1 MTLLIVFFLVSIVFS
16 FLCSM
21 WEASLLTI
29 PPSYVESQSQT
40 GSEYGRLLKEYKT
53 NVDRPLSA
61 ILTLNTIAHTV
72 GAIGVGAQATKVWPG
87 NELMTGAIVPV
98 VMTLAILIL
107 SEIIPKT
114 LGATRWKAMGPFT
127 VKSLKI
133 IQAALWPLVWVSE
146 KITKSMKGE
155 KEAVTV
161 SRTDMAAL
169 ATLSQREGVLEE
181 SESTVMQNLLTFR
194 EVTVKDV
201 MTPRTVMEAS
211 RADMSVKEYLDAHTD
226 LRFSRIPIFKSSRDQ
241 IESYVLK
248 DDVLIA
254 AYKGK
259 DSEPLKNFARPIMAV
274 ADDLPIPTLLNK
286 LLEKNEHIALVVG
299 DFGGT
304 AGLVTQEDVIE
315 TLLGLEIMDETDDTT
330 DMQAVARKIRE
341 ARAKRGGIESNVIE
355 SPDADD
361 SNMPVSGITGGSVPP
376 EAS

>member
-127 VKSLKI
+127 VKSLKL
-133 IQAALWPLVWVSE
+133 IQTALWPLVWVSE

-155 KEAVTV
+155 KAEVTV

-169 ATLSQREGVLEE
+169 ATLSQREGVLDS

-194 EVTVKDV
+194 DVTVKDV
-201 MTPRTVMEAS
+201 MTPRTVVQAS
-211 RADMSVKEYLDAHTD
+211 RAEMSVKDFLDAHSD
-226 LRFSRIPIFKSSRDQ
+226 LRFSRIPIFDNTKDQ
-241 IESYVLK
+241 IESYILK
-248 DDVLIA
+248 DDILIA

-259 DSEPLKNFARPIMAV
+259 ADEPLKNFSRPIMAV
-274 ADDLPIPTLLNK
+274 AEDLPIPKLLNK
-286 LLEKNEHIALVVG
+286 LLEKKEHIALVVG

-315 TLLGLEIMDETDDTT
+315 TLLGLEIVDETDDTT

-355 SPDADD
+355 SPEQAG
-361 SNMPVSGITGGSVPP
+361 SNIPTSGITGGSIPP
-376 EAS
+376 ETT

>member
-1 MTLLIVFFLVSIVFS
+1 
-16 FLCSM
+16 M

-29 PPSYVESQSQT
+29 PPSYVEAQSQT

-87 NELMTGAIVPV
+87 NELMTGAVVPV

-127 VKSLKI
+127 VKSLKF
-133 IQAALWPLVWVSE
+133 IQFILWPLVWFSE
-146 KITKSMKGE
+146 KITKGLKGE

-169 ATLSQREGVLEE
+169 ATLSEREGVLEE

-194 EVTVKDV
+194 EVLVKDV
-201 MTPRTVMEAS
+201 MTPRTVMAAS
-211 RADMSVKEYLDAHTD
+211 RGSMTVKEYLDANAD
-226 LRFSRIPIFKSSRDQ
+226 LRFSRIPIFKNSRDQ
-241 IESYVLK
+241 IESYILK

-259 DSEPLKNFARPIMAV
+259 DTEPLKNFARPMMAV

-330 DMQAVARKIRE
+330 DMQAVARNIRE
-341 ARAKRGGIESNVIE
+341 ARAKRGGIESNVIN
-355 SPDADD
+355 SPDAVDK
-361 SNMPVSGITGGSVPP
+361 STPTMGITGGTVPP
-376 EAS
+376 AGE

>member
-1 MTLLIVFFLVSIVFS
+1 MTLLIIFFLVSIIFS
-16 FLCSM
+16 FLCSL

-29 PPSYVESQSQT
+29 PPSYVETQSQT

-61 ILTLNTIAHTV
+61 ILTLNTVAHTV
-72 GAIGVGAQATKVWPG
+72 GAIGVGASATKVWPG
-87 NELMTGAIVPV
+87 NELMTGAVVPV

-114 LGATRWKAMGPFT
+114 IGATRWKAMAPFT
-127 VKSLKI
+127 VKSLKV
-133 IQAALWPLVWVSE
+133 IQWLTAPLLWVISI
-146 KITKSMKGE
+146 ITKGLKGE
-155 KEAVTV
+155 KDEVTV

-169 ATLSQREGVLEE
+169 ATLSRREGVLEE

-194 EVTVKDV
+194 EVLVKDV

-211 RADMSVKEYLDAHTD
+211 AASMTVKEYLDAHTD
-226 LRFSRIPIFKSSRDQ
+226 LRFSRIPVFKESRDQ

-274 ADDLPIPTLLNK
+274 ADDLPIPTLLKK

-355 SPDADD
+355 SPEAIDKAT
-361 SNMPVSGITGGSVPP
+361 PTLGLTGESVPP
-376 EAS
+376 AGE

>member
-1 MTLLIVFFLVSIVFS
+1 
-16 FLCSM
+16 M

-87 NELMTGAIVPV
+87 NELMTGAVVPV

-127 VKSLKI
+127 VKSLKL

-169 ATLSQREGVLEE
+169 ATLSHREGVLDT
-181 SESTVMQNLLTFR
+181 SESTVMKNLLSFR
-194 EVTVKDV
+194 DVKVKDV

-211 RADMSVKEYLDAHTD
+211 RADMTVKEFLNTHAE
-226 LRFSRIPIFKSSRDQ
+226 LRFSRIPIFDKSRDH

-248 DDVLIA
+248 DDILIA

-259 DSEPLKNFARPIMAV
+259 EDDPLGKFGRPMMAV
-274 ADDLPIPTLLNK
+274 ADDLAIPTLLDRF
-286 LLEKNEHIALVVG
+286 LEKREHIALVVG

-304 AGLVTQEDVIE
+304 AGLVTQEDIIE
-315 TLLGLEIMDETDDTT
+315 TLLGLEIVDETDDTT

-341 ARAKRGGIESNVIE
+341 ARAKRGGIEMNAEAVNEAIDKAT
-355 SPDADD
+355 PT
-361 SNMPVSGITGGSVPP
+361 MGITGGSVPP
-376 EAS
+376 AGE

>member
-1 MTLLIVFFLVSIVFS
+1 
-16 FLCSM
+16 M

-127 VKSLKI
+127 VKSLKV
-133 IQAALWPLVWVSE
+133 IQAILFPLVWVSE

-155 KEAVTV
+155 KAAVTV

-169 ATLSQREGVLEE
+169 ASLSHREGVLDT
-181 SESTVMQNLLTFR
+181 SESTVMKNLLTFR
-194 EVTVKDV
+194 DVKVKDI
-201 MTPRTVMEAS
+201 MTPRTVMEAAPAS
-211 RADMSVKEYLDAHTD
+211 MTVKAFLDSHAE
-226 LRFSRIPIFKSSRDQ
+226 LRFSRIPIFKKSKDQ
-241 IESYVLK
+241 IDSYVLK
-248 DDVLIA
+248 DDILIA
-254 AYKGK
+254 AYRGK
-259 DSEPLKNFARPIMAV
+259 QDEPLSSLGRPMMCI
-274 ADDLPIPTLLNK
+274 ADDLAIPTLLDN
-286 LLEKNEHIALVVG
+286 LLEKREHIALVVG
-299 DFGGT
+299 NFGGT

-315 TLLGLEIMDETDDTT
+315 TLLGLEIVDETDDTT
-330 DMQAVARKIRE
+330 DMQAVARKIRV
-341 ARAKRGGIESNVIE
+341 ARAKRSGLAMGT
-355 SPDADD
+355 DAAKT
-361 SNMPVSGITGGSVPP
+361 MSGTTPTMGLTGESVPP
-376 EAS
+376 AAE

>member
-1 MTLLIVFFLVSIVFS
+1 
-16 FLCSM
+16 
-21 WEASLLTI
+21 LLTI

-127 VKSLKI
+127 VKSLKF
-133 IQAALWPLVWVSE
+133 IQAVLMPLVWISE

-211 RADMSVKEYLDAHTD
+211 KAEMSVKDYLDAHTD
-226 LRFSRIPIFKSSRDQ
+226 LRFSRIPIFESTRDQ

-248 DDVLIA
+248 DDILIA

-259 DSEPLKNFARPIMAV
+259 DSEPLKTFSRPIMAV

-355 SPDADD
+355 SPAADD
-361 SNMPVSGITGGSVPP
+361 SNMPISGITGGSVPP
-376 EAS
+376 EAT

>member
-1 MTLLIVFFLVSIVFS
+1 MET
-16 FLCSM
+16 
-21 WEASLLTI
+21 
-29 PPSYVESQSQT
+29 QSQT

-72 GAIGVGAQATKVWPG
+72 GAIGVGASATKVWPG
-87 NELMTGAIVPV
+87 NELMTGAVVPV

-114 LGATRWKAMGPFT
+114 IGATRWKAMAPFT

-133 IQAALWPLVWVSE
+133 IQWATAPLLWVISI
-146 KITKSMKGE
+146 ITKGLKGE
-155 KEAVTV
+155 KDEVTV

-169 ATLSQREGVLEE
+169 ATLSQREGVLKQ

-194 EVTVKDV
+194 EVLVKDV
-201 MTPRTVMEAS
+201 MTPRTVMEAFPAS
-211 RADMSVKEYLDAHTD
+211 MTLKEYLNGNTD
-226 LRFSRIPIFKSSRDQ
+226 LCFSRVPIFKSSRDQ

-248 DDVLIA
+248 DQVIIA
-254 AYKGK
+254 AYKGR
-259 DSEPLKNFARPIMAV
+259 DDEPLQNFARPIMAV
-274 ADDLPIPTLLNK
+274 ADDLPIPTLLKK
-286 LLEKNEHIALVVG
+286 LLEKKEHIALVVG

-304 AGLVTQEDVIE
+304 SGLVTQEDIIE
-315 TLLGLEIMDETDDTT
+315 TLLGLEIMDETDDKT

-355 SPDADD
+355 SPKTTDT
-361 SNMPVSGITGGSVPP
+361 SIPTLGLTGQNVPP
-376 EAS
+376 AKE